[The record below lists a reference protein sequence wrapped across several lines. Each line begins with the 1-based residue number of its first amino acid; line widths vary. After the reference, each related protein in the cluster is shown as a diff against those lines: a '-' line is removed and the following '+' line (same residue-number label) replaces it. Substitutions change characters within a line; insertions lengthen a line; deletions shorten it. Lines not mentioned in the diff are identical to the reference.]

1 MLLTKQDCAEPR
13 RTPELMMVNDM
24 RTAIRLCEHRQMQ
37 DEPMASSPLPGRTP
51 HTVNRASISR
61 PQLRVR
67 WDRVSVLVALVA
79 VLATVVAHTVVV
91 AVRDGLKTPDA
102 KPPLIETAAATPAAA
117 STAPAAAP
125 AQPLCPRPAP
135 GVIRTAPVIHGQAGE
150 PERTVAL
157 TFDDGPGPATPEV
170 LNVLHQNGVPA
181 TFFVVGQRAAAEPE
195 MLQRI
200 VADGH
205 ALGDHTWSHP
215 IPSAKAGWKTG
226 ALTKEIEHTRR
237 AIVNATG
244 REPCLFRPPGGIIK
258 GAQRV
263 AHAAALSMILW
274 SVDTRDWAAPAS
286 QKFAPIIQKRAAAG
300 LKQPHPVILLH
311 DGGGNRVAT
320 VAALAGIINDY
331 RSHGY
336 RFVTL
341 DEPR

>member
-1 MLLTKQDCAEPR
+1 LQAQ
-13 RTPELMMVNDM
+13 ELVVVNDM

-37 DEPMASSPLPGRTP
+37 DEPMASTPLPGRTP
-51 HTVNRASISR
+51 HTANRASISR

-79 VLATVVAHTVVV
+79 VMTTVVAHSVVV
-91 AVRDGLKTPDA
+91 VVRDSLRTVDA
-102 KPPLIETAAATPAAA
+102 KRPVVEAPAATPV
-117 STAPAAAP
+117 APP
-125 AQPLCPRPAP
+125 PQRKCPRPAS

-170 LNVLHQNGVPA
+170 LNVLRQNGVPA
-181 TFFVVGQRAAAEPE
+181 TFFVVGQRAAAEPQ

-205 ALGDHTWSHP
+205 ALGDHTWSHH

-226 ALTKEIEHTRR
+226 TLTKEIEHTRR
-237 AIVNATG
+237 AIVKATG

-258 GAQRV
+258 GAERV

-274 SVDTRDWAAPAS
+274 SVDTRDWAAPANK
-286 QKFAPIIQKRAAAG
+286 KFAPIIQKRAAAG

-320 VAALAGIINDY
+320 GAALAGIINDY

-341 DEPR
+341 DELR